1 MRIEYEKDIVCAM
14 DHRGQDGLHQEVIGI
29 DEDVIG
35 LEAVEGEHK
44 LHHGNVGVAK
54 QGMTETDP
62 GMRYG
67 RWNDLRPQRD
77 QAVFGV
83 LDVRQNVMG
92 WILWH
97 NERGVRPHVQ
107 WSLAQSLAWFISS

>member
-29 DEDVIG
+29 DQDVIG

-54 QGMTETDP
+54 QGMAETEP
-62 GMRYG
+62 GVRYG
-67 RWNDLRPQRD
+67 RWNDLGRPQREE
-77 QAVFGV
+77 AA
-83 LDVRQNVMG
+83 L
-92 WILWH
+92 
-97 NERGVRPHVQ
+97 
-107 WSLAQSLAWFISS
+107 SLPFFDHPQSKAGYLGGEKVAH